1 MKKTMK
7 ILSILLV
14 VLMIITACGT
24 VSAGQGAKTEEK
36 GTGTMLEGVNIAPKK
51 DAGKSVEG
59 IGNSIL
65 GIIQVVG
72 TIIAVGVLMVIG
84 IKYMMGSAEEK
95 AEYKK
100 TMLPYLIGAIILFAA
115 VNIAAA
121 VISASKT
128 FTTPAEDGKT
138 GMIVI
143 DDETRVA

>member
-1 MKKTMK
+1 MNKTMK
-7 ILSILLV
+7 ILTILLV
-14 VLMIITACGT
+14 ILMIITACGT
-24 VSAGQGAKTEEK
+24 VLADDDKEDGK
-36 GTGTMLEGVNIAPKK
+36 GTLIGGVNIAPKK
-51 DAGKSVEG
+51 DAGKQVEG

-65 GIIQVVG
+65 GMIQVVG

-121 VISASKT
+121 VINMSNTLTANDSKD
-128 FTTPAEDGKT
+128 DGKT
-138 GMIVI
+138 GAII
-143 DDETRVA
+143 IEDGTKIA